1 MNKGGDMLKSLKT
14 QIVFISFLCLVVG
27 VMVITSTN
35 YLVARHRAYQGL
47 TEQNLALLKSHAEG
61 ISEWVNSKRS
71 LVNASVNDAEPT
83 RSLLTLRDTG
93 LFVGTYFDYVSNSA
107 SPGLP
112 STTDQTSRPG
122 YEQVLQTGK
131 AIVTSPYFL
140 GTSGKLFITFAA
152 PAGSGTTI
160 TSLGAAQASMDA
172 VVANVASI
180 RPTANSL
187 AFLVDSNGTIIAH
200 PSEHMLL
207 KPVNEVSAEL
217 TQEALGKE
225 AAQAS
230 LMPVHVEGQ
239 KYLLMVVPVEGTSW
253 QLVLVLNQAEALEPI
268 TAMLATSVAVS
279 ALVLL
284 AVSVLLGGFISH
296 RLARLAQLRDA
307 MREVGT
313 VDGDLSLRIDTRGD
327 DELAEIAT
335 SFNTFAD
342 KQTFVLARIRESS
355 TSVRF
360 AAEEIAAGNIDL
372 SHRTEL
378 TVSGLEGISASML
391 QLTDTVRINAD
402 SMLQANLLVTQAS
415 HLADQG
421 GNVVGQAVQTM
432 DQISSASRKIADIIG
447 VIDGIAFQTNILALN
462 AAVEAARAGE
472 QGRGF
477 AVVATE
483 VRHLAQRS
491 AHAAKEIKDL
501 ISASVECVQGG
512 VQLVHSAGTTI
523 QEIVS
528 SVQQVVRVIGE
539 VQSSTAKQSA
549 SIIEM
554 GQAVL
559 HLEELVQQN
568 AALVEQGSAS
578 AASLKEQSVALSG
591 VMGGLA
597 LKWSPTSIPL

>member
-1 MNKGGDMLKSLKT
+1 MLKSIKM
-14 QIVFISFLCLVVG
+14 QIVLTSSLCLVVG
-27 VMVITSTN
+27 VLVITSAN

-93 LFVGTYFDYVSNSA
+93 LFVGTSFDYVSHSA
-107 SPGLP
+107 SPASP
-112 STTDQTSRPG
+112 SATDQTNSPG
-122 YEQVLQTGK
+122 YQQVLQTGK

-140 GTSGKLFITFAA
+140 GTSGKLVVTFAA
-152 PAGSGTTI
+152 PAGSGPTI
-160 TSLGAAQASMDA
+160 TSLGAAEASMDA
-172 VVANVASI
+172 VVANVASV

-187 AFLVDSNGTIIAH
+187 AFLVDSDGKIIAH
-200 PSEHMLL
+200 PNEHLLL
-207 KPVNEVSAEL
+207 KPVNAVSAEL
-217 TQEALGKE
+217 SPEALAK
-225 AAQAS
+225 AAAHAS
-230 LMPVHVEGQ
+230 LVPVHVEGQ
-239 KYLLMVVPVEGTSW
+239 KSLLMVVPVAGTPW

-268 TAMLATSVAVS
+268 TAMLATSAAVS

-284 AVSVLLGGFISH
+284 VASVLLGWFISH

-307 MREVGT
+307 MREVGAG
-313 VDGDLSLRIDTRGD
+313 DGDLSLRIDTRGE

-342 KQTFVLARIRESS
+342 KQTLVLARIRESS

-360 AAEEIAAGNIDL
+360 AAEEIAAGNSDL
-372 SHRTEL
+372 SRRTEL
-378 TVSGLEGISASML
+378 TVSGLEGISSSML
-391 QLTDTVRINAD
+391 QLTDTVRLNAD
-402 SMLQANLLVTQAS
+402 SMLQANQLITQAS
-415 HLADQG
+415 HLADRG
-421 GNVVGQAVQTM
+421 GHVVGQAVQTM

-501 ISASVECVQGG
+501 ISASVTCVQGG
-512 VQLVHSAGTTI
+512 VQLVNSAGTTI

-528 SVQQVVRVIGE
+528 SVQQVASVIGK
-539 VQSSTAKQSA
+539 VHHSTAEQSA
-549 SIIEM
+549 SIFEM

-578 AASLKEQSVALSG
+578 ATSLKEQSLALSG
-591 VMGGLA
+591 VMGGIA
-597 LKWSPTSIPL
+597 LQTGTTLIAL